1 MHVCS
6 VAKLSPALCDP
17 KDCSLSGS
25 SVHEISQARILECV
39 AISFSRGS
47 SQPRIKPKSPAL
59 AGGFLTPGHQGSPQ
73 HCYLK
78 VMRAALYICM
88 CVSPEV
94 FESPEVD
101 NISHNT
107 DCLLYR
113 RYFFWRFTSLF
124 LLVMFFFLCFCEE

>member
-1 MHVCS
+1 MLVAWLCQTLCS
-6 VAKLSPALCDP
+6 PWTAAPP
-17 KDCSLSGS
+17 GS
-25 SVHEISQARILECV
+25 SVHGNLWARILEWV

-78 VMRAALYICM
+78 VMCAALYICM

-94 FESPEVD
+94 LESPEVD